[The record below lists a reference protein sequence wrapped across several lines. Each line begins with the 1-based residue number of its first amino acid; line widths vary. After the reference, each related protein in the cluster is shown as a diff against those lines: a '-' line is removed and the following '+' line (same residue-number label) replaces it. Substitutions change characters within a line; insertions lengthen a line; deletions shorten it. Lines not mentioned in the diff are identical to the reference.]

1 MICPECKTQ
10 NPENNRFCGSCGS
23 KLPETVVQGAANGR
37 QTSLERM
44 SAIAAPPRTT
54 SAPAGNPGLGTRQP
68 SRRVEEPR
76 EISRME
82 VERPAARS
90 GRSEGTGVT
99 GPSFLGLSDASDDS
113 GDDDGYSRP
122 YGDDLYRSNWG
133 ARFLFALIVL
143 GVVGG
148 LGYMQLKS
156 NHPLQAILGTQS
168 ANTAANGQA
177 NDSATQ
183 PPASGLSAPENQNGN
198 AGGSTT
204 GAANPSSSAQSPDTA
219 ETSLKG
225 EPGDERA
232 ATAKDKTGALADSSK
247 TKADSA
253 EKSDSSADEK
263 QASDAGDK
271 SASAAS
277 DQKATAANSVNDKQE
292 PNAKSKSKSAA
303 KSSSDEKSATS
314 ADDGS
319 SESDASD
326 ATAAA
331 PARAVDNSEEPV
343 RQAEIYL
350 EGKGVPQNCD
360 EGVGILRAAEARG
373 NSRALVKLG
382 AIYATGNCVPKDNAI
397 AYHYFTRAHSVDPK
411 NEWVEENR
419 AILWA
424 NMTED
429 ERARVRTEDG
439 SIE

>member
-1 MICPECKTQ
+1 M
-10 NPENNRFCGSCGS
+10 
-23 KLPETVVQGAANGR
+23 
-37 QTSLERM
+37 
-44 SAIAAPPRTT
+44 
-54 SAPAGNPGLGTRQP
+54 
-68 SRRVEEPR
+68 EEPR

-82 VERPAARS
+82 VERPASRS
-90 GRSEGTGVT
+90 ARSEGTGVT
-99 GPSFLGLSDASDDS
+99 GPSFLGLSDA
-113 GDDDGYSRP
+113 GDDGGDEDGYSRP

-133 ARFLFALIVL
+133 ARFLFALIVI

-156 NHPLQAILGTQS
+156 NHPLQAILGTQPA
-168 ANTAANGQA
+168 ANTTAANGQA
-177 NDSATQ
+177 NDSAAR
-183 PPASGLSAPENQNGN
+183 PNASEPSAPENQNAN
-198 AGGSTT
+198 GSTT
-204 GAANPSSSAQSPDTA
+204 GATANSTPSAQSSDTA

-225 EPGDERA
+225 EAADQAP
-232 ATAKDKTGALADSSK
+232 ATAKDKTAEKTAASGDSWKTNGAA
-247 TKADSA
+247 SA
-253 EKSDSSADEK
+253 EKSDKSADQK
-263 QASDAGDK
+263 QAGDASDK
-271 SASAAS
+271 SESAPS
-277 DQKATAANSVNDKQE
+277 DQEAIPANSGNDKQ
-292 PNAKSKSKSAA
+292 PTSTKSKSKSA
-303 KSSSDEKSATS
+303 KVKNSSDEESAPS
-314 ADDGS
+314 ADDSS

-397 AYHYFTRAHSVDPK
+397 AYHYFTRAHAVDPK